1 MAAPHRTVDTPIAA
15 GGKPEGI
22 GRRLLTALVWT
33 LSGLFLAAVLVTAG
47 AWWWAGSDGSLA
59 TTLRW
64 VSQRQPLVAEGATG
78 SLRAGGRVANLRWQ
92 QDGLDV
98 QARGVAIA
106 WQPWALLEGQLE
118 LSRAAAAEVIVNDQ
132 RPPDPNQPVGP
143 PDSLRLPVRVQISDF
158 DIGKLSLTGPTA
170 YEAAALSGNYR
181 FNGQQH
187 SVELSNAELANGRYS
202 GRATL
207 SAGGPL
213 VLEADITASLQAD
226 VPNGQAAVPITIQ
239 ASASGPLTELLMRAA
254 IQAAPPMAPGNRT
267 PDPQPEANATVRIA
281 PWAPQPLLEADAD
294 FRHLNVGAFFPD
306 APRTRLTGKASVRPD
321 GTATSIASQAW
332 LLQLQADNSL
342 PGPWDRQRLPIDTI
356 TGTGE
361 WRDGV
366 ALVRGLKAT
375 IGKGELLASGQW
387 EKPASAA
394 PGTTTP
400 LAPPAAQ
407 NWTAEATLKN
417 INPASLYGR
426 LAAIP
431 INGKASA
438 RSNGPAIAFD
448 ADLQAV
454 AGRAPAAPTPSAGK
468 ARQAAPPALLLT
480 LRQAAAKGSWNGERA
495 GGTLTLSSLRVRTD
509 DAELTGQ
516 LEVQPAAPGGKGNLN
531 FIAPGIEASVQGELR
546 EASGGGELQLRG
558 RDVAQ
563 ALQWLKT
570 LPGMPAAVQIAS
582 ASGSGEVTGSWQ
594 GGWSDPAL
602 NARLDV
608 PSLDWRV
615 PTTKQASAV
624 PPNADADLL
633 KLRAVRAT
641 LTGRLSQAQLAAQGR
656 IEQGARRIELQLAGS
671 GGRSPVT
678 SRGASLLNAPWQGSL
693 SQLTVALEDAALGP
707 GAWRLATRGAVPLR
721 WTPDSSGSGQF
732 ESGAGQAMLTAP
744 PERLRRKTPAT
755 TGATAASKGA
765 PPQASIAWQPIRWR
779 AGELVTAG
787 KVTGLSMDWLE
798 LLAGPQLADAGVS
811 GNLLL
816 EGQWDARLG
825 ETVQLTASLGR
836 VSGDLT
842 MQAETAE
849 RTSARLP
856 AGIRQARVSLTS
868 RDEALSLA
876 VQWDSDRAGVADGR
890 FETRL
895 SRADTG
901 AAGAAGGWTW
911 APDAPVNG
919 RLQAQLPRIGVWSV
933 LAPPGWRLRGAVATD
948 LTISGTRAVPQL
960 AGTLQANNLALRS
973 LADGIEFGN
982 GMLRARLDGTRMRID
997 EFSLQGAGGNDAK
1010 GQGTGGQLSAK
1021 GDAGWINGRPEVRL
1035 DVRLDKLRPSLRTDR
1050 QATVSG
1056 DVQASL
1062 IGAQAELAGK
1072 LVVDQAR
1079 IILPEEAT
1087 PQLSNDVIVRTARG
1101 AAAGQKAP
1109 SQTSDSP
1116 ASAVQAQGGYRAVK
1130 LALLV
1135 DLGPDFRVEGKGIE
1149 TRLRGTLALSGE
1161 SFSSPRLNGTISTTG
1176 GQYRAYGQRLD
1187 VERGLLRFTGAIDN
1201 PGLDI
1206 LAIRPNTSQRVGLE
1220 ILGTALLPRVRLYAQ
1235 PELPDAEKLSWLIVG
1250 RASGSGGAEAAL
1262 LQQAAIAL
1270 LGSKT
1275 GGMSGGLAATFGL
1288 DELSFK
1294 GASSNAEGGATQAAV
1309 TLGKRFST
1317 NFYAAYE
1324 RSISGALGTL
1334 FVFYDLSQ
1342 RFTVR
1347 AQAGQQS
1354 AVDLI
1359 YTVPYD

>member
-1 MAAPHRTVDTPIAA
+1 
-15 GGKPEGI
+15 
-22 GRRLLTALVWT
+22 
-33 LSGLFLAAVLVTAG
+33 
-47 AWWWAGSDGSLA
+47 
-59 TTLRW
+59 
-64 VSQRQPLVAEGATG
+64 
-78 SLRAGGRVANLRWQ
+78 
-92 QDGLDV
+92 
-98 QARGVAIA
+98 
-106 WQPWALLEGQLE
+106 
-118 LSRAAAAEVIVNDQ
+118 
-132 RPPDPNQPVGP
+132 
-143 PDSLRLPVRVQISDF
+143 
-158 DIGKLSLTGPTA
+158 
-170 YEAAALSGNYR
+170 
-181 FNGQQH
+181 
-187 SVELSNAELANGRYS
+187 
-202 GRATL
+202 
-207 SAGGPL
+207 
-213 VLEADITASLQAD
+213 
-226 VPNGQAAVPITIQ
+226 
-239 ASASGPLTELLMRAA
+239 
-254 IQAAPPMAPGNRT
+254 
-267 PDPQPEANATVRIA
+267 
-281 PWAPQPLLEADAD
+281 
-294 FRHLNVGAFFPD
+294 
-306 APRTRLTGKASVRPD
+306 
-321 GTATSIASQAW
+321 
-332 LLQLQADNSL
+332 
-342 PGPWDRQRLPIDTI
+342 
-356 TGTGE
+356 
-361 WRDGV
+361 
-366 ALVRGLKAT
+366 
-375 IGKGELLASGQW
+375 
-387 EKPASAA
+387 
-394 PGTTTP
+394 
-400 LAPPAAQ
+400 
-407 NWTAEATLKN
+407 
-417 INPASLYGR
+417 
-426 LAAIP
+426 
-431 INGKASA
+431 
-438 RSNGPAIAFD
+438 
-448 ADLQAV
+448 
-454 AGRAPAAPTPSAGK
+454 
-468 ARQAAPPALLLT
+468 
-480 LRQAAAKGSWNGERA
+480 
-495 GGTLTLSSLRVRTD
+495 
-509 DAELTGQ
+509 
-516 LEVQPAAPGGKGNLN
+516 
-531 FIAPGIEASVQGELR
+531 
-546 EASGGGELQLRG
+546 
-558 RDVAQ
+558 
-563 ALQWLKT
+563 
-570 LPGMPAAVQIAS
+570 
-582 ASGSGEVTGSWQ
+582 
-594 GGWSDPAL
+594 
-602 NARLDV
+602 
-608 PSLDWRV
+608 
-615 PTTKQASAV
+615 
-624 PPNADADLL
+624 
-633 KLRAVRAT
+633 
-641 LTGRLSQAQLAAQGR
+641 
-656 IEQGARRIELQLAGS
+656 
-671 GGRSPVT
+671 
-678 SRGASLLNAPWQGSL
+678 
-693 SQLTVALEDAALGP
+693 
-707 GAWRLATRGAVPLR
+707 
-721 WTPDSSGSGQF
+721 
-732 ESGAGQAMLTAP
+732 MLTAP
-744 PERLRRKTPAT
+744 PERLRLKTFTT
-755 TGATAASKGA
+755 TGATAASRGT
-765 PPQASIAWQPIRWR
+765 PPQASIAWQPVRWR
-779 AGELVTAG
+779 SGELVTAG

-798 LLAGPQLADAGVS
+798 LLAGPQMADAGVS

-856 AGIRQARVSLTS
+856 AGIRQARVLLTS

-895 SRADTG
+895 SRTDAG

-911 APDAPVNG
+911 APDAAVNG

-960 AGTLQANNLALRS
+960 AGTLAANDLALRS

-997 EFSLQGAGGNDAK
+997 EFSLQGAGGNDATGK
-1010 GQGTGGQLSAK
+1010 GTGGQLSAK
-1021 GDAGWINGRPEVRL
+1021 GEAGWINGRPEVRL
-1035 DVRLDKLRPSLRTDR
+1035 DVRLDKLRPSLRADR

-1062 IGAQAELAGK
+1062 IGAQTELAGK

-1079 IILPEEAT
+1079 IVLPEEAT

-1116 ASAVQAQGGYRAVK
+1116 TSAVQAQGGNRAVK
-1130 LALLV
+1130 LALTV

-1149 TRLRGTLALSGE
+1149 TRLRGALALSGE

-1201 PGLDI
+1201 PSLDI

-1275 GGMSGGLAATFGL
+1275 GGMSGGLAASFGL